1 MIHLHQ
7 EFVIAA
13 YIIFVLALAWDFL
26 VPQFNYRKTLRNIRL
41 RARRNKTSQ
50 P

>member
-13 YIIFVLALAWDFL
+13 YVIFALALALDFL
-26 VPQFNYRKTLRNIRL
+26 IPQLSYKKTLRNIRL
-41 RARRNKTSQ
+41 RARRNKATS
-50 P
+50 